1 MSILPVLG
9 HRPITSYFSWTSST
23 KRKRKEV
30 VETET
35 SSTRGISKR
44 PKQSASSSS
53 SKRARLTK
61 EDIADG
67 LKATNRANGSSHSGR
82 DKLDS
87 PCTPPGDH
95 SSLNGTLP
103 TPPLTCM
110 APPRPRKGAGKGLSS
125 SPQRPETPRC
135 QEDEPEDTLPSPP
148 PKDPSASLL
157 VVSNV
162 INVTPTMPELTI
174 PSSQSQDSHPS
185 MVIDI
190 LTPFSK
196 FSASSSL
203 LRPTEGDNL
212 IIESSQS
219 QLLVM
224 APPNVPKLKL
234 EPTLPAFNV
243 IVIPSSQ
250 SQEEEL
256 TIPTETGA
264 RGRYL
269 V

>member
-9 HRPITSYFSWTSST
+9 HRPITSYFSRTSSS

-30 VETET
+30 VKTET
-35 SSTRGISKR
+35 SSTEAKR

-53 SKRARLTK
+53 SKRARPLTK

-67 LKATNRANGSSHSGR
+67 LKATNRANGSSRSFR
-82 DKLDS
+82 DKVDF
-87 PCTPPGDH
+87 PCTPPDNH
-95 SSLNGTLP
+95 SGLNGTLP

-110 APPRPRKGAGKGLSS
+110 ALLRPRKGAGKGLSP

-135 QEDEPEDTLPSPP
+135 QEDEPEDTLPSPT

-162 INVTPTMPELTI
+162 INVTPTMPELTV
-174 PSSQSQDSHPS
+174 PSSQSQDSHPT
-185 MVIDI
+185 MEIDM
-190 LTPFSK
+190 LTSFSK

-243 IVIPSSQ
+243 VVIPSSQ